1 MLAMLPQLVVSGI
14 ANGMLYA
21 LIALSMTLVYRAT
34 TVLNFGQGDM
44 ATAGAYAGFVLVGA
58 GLPFAAA
65 FALALGL
72 LFAIGF
78 LVQRYLLR
86 PIMRG
91 PHLALATMALA
102 VGYSLRGAARLRWG
116 NQVINLPRPY
126 PEGALMLGPAVVT
139 NDALVITAA
148 VLVLFALMLLLFR
161 ASPLGRIIRAVFQT
175 ERGAA
180 LVEINVPLF
189 HGMMWG
195 VGGALGAAAGVL
207 LAMVVPLTPDMGEW
221 VLVRG
226 FAAMTLGGFGSLPG
240 AVVGGVLLGVGEE
253 VLGFYVGTVFT
264 DVTAYLVTIL
274 VLLIRPRG
282 LFGRQALA
290 RV

>member
-1 MLAMLPQLVVSGI
+1 MLPQLVVSGI

-44 ATAGAYAGFVLVGA
+44 ATAGAYAGFVLIGV

-126 PEGALMLGPAVVT
+126 PQGALMLGPVVVT

-161 ASPLGRIIRAVFQT
+161 ASGLGRIIRAVFQT

-180 LVEINVPLF
+180 LVGINVPLF

-207 LAMVVPLTPDMGEW
+207 LAMIVPLTPDMGEW
-221 VLVRG
+221 VLIRG

-253 VLGFYVGTVFT
+253 VLGFYVSTVFT

>member
-1 MLAMLPQLVVSGI
+1 MLMMLPQLAVSGI

-21 LIALSMTLVYRAT
+21 LIALSMTLAYRAT

-44 ATAGAYAGFVLVGA
+44 AAAGAYAGFVLVGA
-58 GLPFAAA
+58 GLPFVAA
-65 FALALGL
+65 FALALAG
-72 LFAIGF
+72 LFAFGF
-78 LVQRYLLR
+78 LMQRVLLQ

-102 VGYSLRGAARLRWG
+102 VGYALRGAARLRWG
-116 NQVINLPRPY
+116 NEVLNLPRPY
-126 PEGALMLGPAVVT
+126 PQGAIDIGPIVVT

-148 VLVLFALMLLLFR
+148 VLVLLLLMAVLFW
-161 ASPLGRIIRAVFQT
+161 ATEAGRLIRAVFQT

-180 LVEINVPLF
+180 LVGINVPLF
-189 HGMMWG
+189 HGVMWG
-195 VGGALGAAAGVL
+195 AGAALGAAGGVM
-207 LAMVVPLTPDMGEW
+207 LAMIVPLTPDMGEW

-240 AVVGGVLLGVGEE
+240 AVVGGVVLGVAEE
-253 VLGFYVGTVFT
+253 VLGIYVSTVFT
-264 DVTAYLVTIL
+264 DITAYLVTIL

-282 LFGRQALA
+282 LFGKQALA

>member
-44 ATAGAYAGFVLVGA
+44 ATAGAYAGFVLIGV

-126 PEGALMLGPAVVT
+126 PQGALMLGPVVVT

-161 ASPLGRIIRAVFQT
+161 ASGLGRIIRAVFQT

-180 LVEINVPLF
+180 LVGINVPLF

-207 LAMVVPLTPDMGEW
+207 LAMIVPLTPDMGEW
-221 VLVRG
+221 VLIRG

-253 VLGFYVGTVFT
+253 VLGFYVSTVFT

>member
-1 MLAMLPQLVVSGI
+1 MLMMLPQLAVSGI

-21 LIALSMTLVYRAT
+21 LIALSMTLAYRAT

-44 ATAGAYAGFVLVGA
+44 AAAGAYAGFVLVGA
-58 GLPFAAA
+58 GLPFVAA
-65 FALALGL
+65 FALALAG
-72 LFAIGF
+72 LFAFGF
-78 LVQRYLLR
+78 LMQRVLLQ

-102 VGYSLRGAARLRWG
+102 VGYALRGAARLRWG
-116 NQVINLPRPY
+116 NEVLNLPRPY
-126 PEGALMLGPAVVT
+126 PQGAIDIGPIVVT

-148 VLVLFALMLLLFR
+148 VLALLLLMAVLFWATE
-161 ASPLGRIIRAVFQT
+161 AGRLIRAVFQT

-180 LVEINVPLF
+180 RGGSNVPRF
-189 HGMMWG
+189 HGVMWG
-195 VGGALGAAAGVL
+195 PGAALGAAGGVM
-207 LAMVVPLTPDMGEW
+207 LAMIVPLTPDMGEW

-240 AVVGGVLLGVGEE
+240 AVVGGVVLGVAEE
-253 VLGFYVGTVFT
+253 VLGFYLSTVFT
-264 DVTAYLVTIL
+264 DITAYLVTIL

-282 LFGRQALA
+282 LFGKQALA

>member
-180 LVEINVPLF
+180 LVGINVPLF

>member
-1 MLAMLPQLVVSGI
+1 MLMMLPQLAVSGI

-21 LIALSMTLVYRAT
+21 LIALSMTLAYRAT

-44 ATAGAYAGFVLVGA
+44 AAAGAYAGFVLVGA
-58 GLPFAAA
+58 GLPLAA
-65 FALALGL
+65 ALALALVG
-72 LFAIGF
+72 LFAFGF
-78 LVQRYLLR
+78 LMQRVLLQ

-102 VGYSLRGAARLRWG
+102 VGYALRGAARLRWG
-116 NQVINLPRPY
+116 NEVLNLPRPY
-126 PEGALMLGPAVVT
+126 PQGAIDIGSVVVT

-148 VLVLFALMLLLFR
+148 VLVLLVLMAMLFW
-161 ASPLGRIIRAVFQT
+161 ATEAGRLIRAVFQT

-180 LVEINVPLF
+180 LVGINVPLF
-189 HGMMWG
+189 HGVMWG
-195 VGGALGAAAGVL
+195 AGAALGAAGGVM
-207 LAMVVPLTPDMGEW
+207 LAMIVPLTPDMGEW

-240 AVVGGVLLGVGEE
+240 AVVGGVVLGVAEE
-253 VLGFYVGTVFT
+253 VLGFYVSTVFT
-264 DVTAYLVTIL
+264 DITAYLVTIL

-282 LFGRQALA
+282 LFGKQALA

>member
-1 MLAMLPQLVVSGI
+1 MLPQLVVSGI

-180 LVEINVPLF
+180 LVGINVPLF

>member
-1 MLAMLPQLVVSGI
+1 MLLQLVVSGI

-34 TVLNFGQGDM
+34 TVLNFGHGDM

-58 GLPFAAA
+58 GLPFIAA

-72 LFAIGF
+72 LFAAGF
-78 LVQRYLLR
+78 LVQRFLLR
-86 PIMRG
+86 PIMRA
-91 PHLALATMALA
+91 PHFALATMALA
-102 VGYSLRGAARLRWG
+102 VGYALRGAARLRWG
-116 NQVINLPRPY
+116 SEIVNLPRPY
-126 PEGALMLGPAVVT
+126 PQGAFMLGPVVVT

-148 VLVLFALMLLLFR
+148 VLVLFVLMLLLFR
-161 ASPLGRIIRAVFQT
+161 ATRLGRIIRAVFQT

-180 LVEINVPLF
+180 LVGINVPLF
-189 HGMMWG
+189 HGLMWG
-195 VGGALGAAAGVL
+195 AGGALAAAGGVL
-207 LAMVVPLTPDMGEW
+207 LAMIVPLTPDMGEW

-240 AVVGGVLLGVGEE
+240 AIAGGVLLGVSEE
-253 VLGFYVGTVFT
+253 VLGFYVSTVFT
-264 DVTAYLVTIL
+264 DITAYLVTIL